1 MKHVGNTVV
10 PKDSTN
16 SKGTQGTQ
24 DMNDTKYPK
33 DTKYTQGAKGLSD
46 TKKTKGFIFN
56 YQLIFLVF
64 FLFILIF
71 KREYINYVLLF
82 WGITGLVLF
91 ILKKS
96 KIFNLDEMIDK
107 IDEQTASFIN
117 KLCLS
122 IGQLFLSTGLLVFSI
137 SFVRLFIV
145 EPVIVPSESMLP
157 TIQVG
162 NVLYVNK
169 LDNDNIQRGD
179 IVVFN
184 PPFIDNIKFVKRVI
198 GVPNDTIEIIGQDI
212 TINGVKVEHQFI
224 KDDVQTIEV
233 NSNNGKPIENHT
245 KLYKELYNNTPSY
258 TVAIN
263 TEEQVLQHGNKLN
276 FPDTKYFNAFDVCE
290 SKSTNHLVCHIPD
303 GKYLVL
309 GDNRNFSGD
318 SRYWGLISHKHIVGK
333 VTHKF
338 PYSSIL
344 TN

>member
-10 PKDSTN
+10 PKESTN
-16 SKGTQGTQ
+16 SKGTQSTQ

-33 DTKYTQGAKGLSD
+33 DTKYTQIAKGLSD
-46 TKKTKGFIFN
+46 TPKTKGFIFN

-91 ILKKS
+91 ILKRS
-96 KIFNLDEMIDK
+96 KIFNLDEMIAK
-107 IDEQTASFIN
+107 VDEQTTSFIN

-224 KDDVQTIEV
+224 KDDVQTIQV

-245 KLYKELYNNTPSY
+245 KLYKEIYNNVPSY

-263 TEEQVLQHGNKLN
+263 TEEQMLQHGNKLN

>member
-1 MKHVGNTVV
+1 M
-10 PKDSTN
+10 
-16 SKGTQGTQ
+16 
-24 DMNDTKYPK
+24 
-33 DTKYTQGAKGLSD
+33 
-46 TKKTKGFIFN
+46 
-56 YQLIFLVF
+56 
-64 FLFILIF
+64 
-71 KREYINYVLLF
+71 
-82 WGITGLVLF
+82 
-91 ILKKS
+91 
-96 KIFNLDEMIDK
+96 
-107 IDEQTASFIN
+107 
-117 KLCLS
+117 
-122 IGQLFLSTGLLVFSI
+122 FSI

-184 PPFIDNIKFVKRVI
+184 TPFLDNIKFVKRVI

-224 KDDVQTIEV
+224 KDDVQTIQV

-245 KLYKELYNNTPSY
+245 KLYKEIYNNVPSY

-263 TEEQVLQHGNKLN
+263 TEEQVLQHGNKLD
-276 FPDTKYFNAFDVCE
+276 FPDTKYFNAFDVCK
-290 SKSTNHLVCHIPD
+290 SKSTNHLICHIPN

>member
-1 MKHVGNTVV
+1 M
-10 PKDSTN
+10 
-16 SKGTQGTQ
+16 
-24 DMNDTKYPK
+24 K
-33 DTKYTQGAKGLSD
+33 DTKYKKYEEHTVNSEDKTD
-46 TKKTKGFIFN
+46 KKTKSFILN

-64 FLFILIF
+64 FSFILIF
-71 KREYINYVLLF
+71 KREYVNHVLLF

-122 IGQLFLSTGLLVFSI
+122 IGQLFLSTGLLVFLI
-137 SFVRLFIV
+137 SFVRIFIV

-198 GVPNDTIEIIGQDI
+198 GLPNDTIEIMGQDI
-212 TINGVKVEHQFI
+212 VINGVKVQHQFI
-224 KDDVQTIEV
+224 KDDVQTIKV
-233 NSNNGKPIENHT
+233 NSNTQKPIKNYT
-245 KLYKELYNNTPSY
+245 KLYKEIYEVHNNIPSY

-263 TEEQVLQHGNKLN
+263 TEEQLLQHGN
-276 FPDTKYFNAFDVCE
+276 
-290 SKSTNHLVCHIPD
+290 
-303 GKYLVL
+303 
-309 GDNRNFSGD
+309 
-318 SRYWGLISHKHIVGK
+318 
-333 VTHKF
+333 
-338 PYSSIL
+338 
-344 TN
+344 

>member
-1 MKHVGNTVV
+1 MIKVKYKN
-10 PKDSTN
+10 DIAN
-16 SKGTQGTQ
+16 Q
-24 DMNDTKYPK
+24 DNLINK
-33 DTKYTQGAKGLSD
+33 
-46 TKKTKGFIFN
+46 KKTKSFVFN
-56 YQLIFLVF
+56 YQLIFLMF

-82 WGITGLVLF
+82 WGIIGLVLF

-96 KIFNLDEMIDK
+96 NIFNLDKMIDK
-107 IDEQTASFIN
+107 TDEYTTSFVN

-122 IGQLFLSTGLLVFSI
+122 IGQLFLSTGLLVFMI
-137 SFVRLFIV
+137 SFIRLFIV

-179 IVVFN
+179 IIVFY
-184 PPFIDNIKFVKRVI
+184 PPFLDNVKFVKRVI
-198 GVPNDTIEIIGQDI
+198 GLPNDTIEIIGQEI
-212 TINGVKVEHQFI
+212 IINGVKVQHQFI
-224 KDDVQTIEV
+224 KDDVQTIQV

-245 KLYKELYNNTPSY
+245 KLYKEIYKDTPSY

-263 TEEQVLQHGNKLN
+263 TEEQMLQHGNKLN

-290 SKSTNHLVCHIPD
+290 SKSTNHLIFHIPD

-318 SRYWGLISHKHIVGK
+318 SRYWGLISHDNLVGK
-333 VTHKF
+333 VTYKF

-344 TN
+344 RD

>member
-16 SKGTQGTQ
+16 PK
-24 DMNDTKYPK
+24 DPK
-33 DTKYTQGAKGLSD
+33 DTKYTQGAKKLSD
-46 TKKTKGFIFN
+46 TQKTKSFIFN
-56 YQLIFLVF
+56 YQMIFLVF

-184 PPFIDNIKFVKRVI
+184 PPFLDNIKFVKRVI

-224 KDDVQTIEV
+224 KDDVQTIQV

-245 KLYKELYNNTPSY
+245 KLYKEIYNNVPSY

-263 TEEQVLQHGNKLN
+263 TEEQVLQHGNKLD

-344 TN
+344 KN

>member
-16 SKGTQGTQ
+16 SKGTQ

-33 DTKYTQGAKGLSD
+33 DTQGTKNLSD
-46 TKKTKGFIFN
+46 TPKTKGFIFN

-96 KIFNLDEMIDK
+96 KIFNLDEMIAK
-107 IDEQTASFIN
+107 VDEQTTSFIN

-169 LDNDNIQRGD
+169 LDNDNIKRGD

-184 PPFIDNIKFVKRVI
+184 PPFLDNIKFVKRVI

-224 KDDVQTIEV
+224 KDDVQTIQV
-233 NSNNGKPIENHT
+233 NSNTEKPIENHT
-245 KLYKELYNNTPSY
+245 KLYKEIYKDTPSY

-263 TEEQVLQHGNKLN
+263 TEEQMLQHGNKLN
-276 FPDTKYFNAFDVCE
+276 FPDTKYFNAFDVCK

>member
-10 PKDSTN
+10 PKNSTN
-16 SKGTQGTQ
+16 PKDSKS
-24 DMNDTKYPK
+24 TKYPK

-46 TKKTKGFIFN
+46 TQKTKSFIFN
-56 YQLIFLVF
+56 YQMIFLVF

-71 KREYINYVLLF
+71 QREYINYVLLF

-184 PPFIDNIKFVKRVI
+184 PPFLDNIKFVKRVI

-224 KDDVQTIEV
+224 KDDVQTIQV

-245 KLYKELYNNTPSY
+245 KLYKELYEVHNNTSSY

-263 TEEQVLQHGNKLN
+263 TDKQVLQHGNKLN

>member
-1 MKHVGNTVV
+1 MIKVKYKN
-10 PKDSTN
+10 DIAN
-16 SKGTQGTQ
+16 Q
-24 DMNDTKYPK
+24 DNLINK
-33 DTKYTQGAKGLSD
+33 
-46 TKKTKGFIFN
+46 KKTKSFVFN
-56 YQLIFLVF
+56 YQLIFLMF

-82 WGITGLVLF
+82 WGIIGLVLF

-96 KIFNLDEMIDK
+96 NIFNLDKMIDK
-107 IDEQTASFIN
+107 TDEYTTSFVN

-122 IGQLFLSTGLLVFSI
+122 IGQLFLSTGLLVFMI
-137 SFVRLFIV
+137 SFIRLFIV

-179 IVVFN
+179 IIVFY
-184 PPFIDNIKFVKRVI
+184 PPFLDNVKFVKRVI
-198 GVPNDTIEIIGQDI
+198 GLPNDTIEIIGQEI
-212 TINGVKVEHQFI
+212 IINGVKVQHQFI
-224 KDDVQTIEV
+224 KDDVQTIQV

-245 KLYKELYNNTPSY
+245 KLYKEIYKDTPSY

-263 TEEQVLQHGNKLN
+263 TEEQMLQHGNKLN

-290 SKSTNHLVCHIPD
+290 SKSTNHLICHIPD

-318 SRYWGLISHKHIVGK
+318 SRYWGLISHDNLVGK
-333 VTHKF
+333 VTYKF

-344 TN
+344 RD

>member
-1 MKHVGNTVV
+1 M
-10 PKDSTN
+10 
-16 SKGTQGTQ
+16 
-24 DMNDTKYPK
+24 K
-33 DTKYTQGAKGLSD
+33 DTKYKKYEEHTVNSEDKTD
-46 TKKTKGFIFN
+46 KKTKSFILN

-64 FLFILIF
+64 FSFILIF
-71 KREYINYVLLF
+71 KREYVNHVLLF

-122 IGQLFLSTGLLVFSI
+122 IGQLFLSTGLLVFLI
-137 SFVRLFIV
+137 SLVRIFIV

-198 GVPNDTIEIIGQDI
+198 GLPNDTIEIMGQDI
-212 TINGVKVEHQFI
+212 VINGVKVQHQFI
-224 KDDVQTIEV
+224 KDDVQTIQV
-233 NSNNGKPIENHT
+233 NSNTQKPIKNHT
-245 KLYKELYNNTPSY
+245 KLYKEIYEVHNNTPSY

-263 TEEQVLQHGNKLN
+263 TEEQMLQHGNKLN

-290 SKSTNHLVCHIPD
+290 SKSTNHLICHIPD
-303 GKYLVL
+303 KKYLVL

-318 SRYWGLISHKHIVGK
+318 SRYWGLISNKHIVGK
-333 VTHKF
+333 VTYKF

>member
-1 MKHVGNTVV
+1 MNHTQD
-10 PKDSTN
+10 PKDT
-16 SKGTQGTQ
+16 
-24 DMNDTKYPK
+24 K
-33 DTKYTQGAKGLSD
+33 DTKYTKMLSD
-46 TKKTKGFIFN
+46 TPKTKSFIFN
-56 YQLIFLVF
+56 YQMIFLVF

-71 KREYINYVLLF
+71 QREYINYVLLF

-107 IDEQTASFIN
+107 IDEQTASLIN

-184 PPFIDNIKFVKRVI
+184 PPFLDNIKFVKRVI

-224 KDDVQTIEV
+224 KDDVQTIQV
-233 NSNNGKPIENHT
+233 NSNNGKSIENHT
-245 KLYKELYNNTPSY
+245 KLYKELYEVHNNTPSY

-263 TEEQVLQHGNKLN
+263 TDEQVLQHGNKLN

-290 SKSTNHLVCHIPD
+290 SKSINHLICHIPD

>member
-1 MKHVGNTVV
+1 M
-10 PKDSTN
+10 
-16 SKGTQGTQ
+16 
-24 DMNDTKYPK
+24 K
-33 DTKYTQGAKGLSD
+33 DTKYKKYEEHTVNSEDKTD
-46 TKKTKGFIFN
+46 KKTKSFILN

-64 FLFILIF
+64 FSFILIF
-71 KREYINYVLLF
+71 KREYVNHVLLF

-107 IDEQTASFIN
+107 IDKQTASFIN

-122 IGQLFLSTGLLVFSI
+122 IGQLFLSTGLLVFLI
-137 SFVRLFIV
+137 SFVRIFIV

-198 GVPNDTIEIIGQDI
+198 GLPNDTIEIMGQDI
-212 TINGVKVEHQFI
+212 VINGVKVQHQFI
-224 KDDVQTIEV
+224 KDDVQTIKV
-233 NSNNGKPIENHT
+233 NSNTQKPIKNYT
-245 KLYKELYNNTPSY
+245 KLYKEIYEVHNNIPSY

-263 TEEQVLQHGNKLN
+263 TEEQMLQHGNKLN

-290 SKSTNHLVCHIPD
+290 SKSTNHLICHIPD
-303 GKYLVL
+303 KKYLVL

-318 SRYWGLISHKHIVGK
+318 SRYWGLISNKHIVGK
-333 VTHKF
+333 VTYKF

>member
-1 MKHVGNTVV
+1 MIKVKYKN
-10 PKDSTN
+10 DIAN
-16 SKGTQGTQ
+16 Q
-24 DMNDTKYPK
+24 DNLINK
-33 DTKYTQGAKGLSD
+33 
-46 TKKTKGFIFN
+46 KKTKSFVFN
-56 YQLIFLVF
+56 YQLIFLMF

-82 WGITGLVLF
+82 WGIIGLVLF

-96 KIFNLDEMIDK
+96 NIFNLDKMIDK
-107 IDEQTASFIN
+107 TDEYTTSFVN

-122 IGQLFLSTGLLVFSI
+122 IGQLFLSTGLLVFMI
-137 SFVRLFIV
+137 SFIRLFIV

-157 TIQVG
+157 TIQVD

-179 IVVFN
+179 IIVFY
-184 PPFIDNIKFVKRVI
+184 PPFLDNVKFVKRVI
-198 GVPNDTIEIIGQDI
+198 GLPNDTIEIIGQEI
-212 TINGVKVEHQFI
+212 IINGVKVQHQFI
-224 KDDVQTIEV
+224 KDDVQTIQV
-233 NSNNGKPIENHT
+233 NSNNGKPIENRT
-245 KLYKELYNNTPSY
+245 KLYKEIYKDTPSY

-263 TEEQVLQHGNKLN
+263 TEEQMLQHGNKLN

-290 SKSTNHLVCHIPD
+290 SKSTNHLICHIPD

-318 SRYWGLISHKHIVGK
+318 SRYWGLISHDNLVGK
-333 VTHKF
+333 VTYKF

-344 TN
+344 RD

>member
-16 SKGTQGTQ
+16 PKESKSTQ
-24 DMNDTKYPK
+24 DMKEPK
-33 DTKYTQGAKGLSD
+33 DTKYTKCTTD
-46 TKKTKGFIFN
+46 TPKTKGFIFN
-56 YQLIFLVF
+56 YQMIFLVF

-71 KREYINYVLLF
+71 QREYINYVLLF

-96 KIFNLDEMIDK
+96 KIFNLDEMIAK
-107 IDEQTASFIN
+107 VDEQTTSFIN

-224 KDDVQTIEV
+224 KDDVETIQV

-245 KLYKELYNNTPSY
+245 KLYKEIYEVHNNVPSY

-263 TEEQVLQHGNKLN
+263 TEEQMLQHGNKLN

>member
-1 MKHVGNTVV
+1 MIKVKYKN
-10 PKDSTN
+10 DIAN
-16 SKGTQGTQ
+16 Q
-24 DMNDTKYPK
+24 DNLINK
-33 DTKYTQGAKGLSD
+33 
-46 TKKTKGFIFN
+46 KKTKSFVFN
-56 YQLIFLVF
+56 YQLIFLMF

-82 WGITGLVLF
+82 WGIIGLVLF

-96 KIFNLDEMIDK
+96 NIFNLDKMIDK
-107 IDEQTASFIN
+107 TDEYTTSFVN

-122 IGQLFLSTGLLVFSI
+122 IGQLFLSTGLLVFMI
-137 SFVRLFIV
+137 SFIRLFIV

-157 TIQVG
+157 TIQVD
-162 NVLYVNK
+162 NILYVNK

-179 IVVFN
+179 IIVFY
-184 PPFIDNIKFVKRVI
+184 PPFLDNVKFVKRVI
-198 GVPNDTIEIIGQDI
+198 GLPNDTIEIIGQEI
-212 TINGVKVEHQFI
+212 IINGVKVQHQFI
-224 KDDVQTIEV
+224 KDDVQTIQV

-245 KLYKELYNNTPSY
+245 KLYKEIYKDTPSY

-263 TEEQVLQHGNKLN
+263 TEEQMLQHGNKLN

-290 SKSTNHLVCHIPD
+290 SKSTNHLICHIPD

-318 SRYWGLISHKHIVGK
+318 SRYWGLISHDNLVGK
-333 VTHKF
+333 VTYKF

-344 TN
+344 RN

>member
-1 MKHVGNTVV
+1 M
-10 PKDSTN
+10 
-16 SKGTQGTQ
+16 
-24 DMNDTKYPK
+24 
-33 DTKYTQGAKGLSD
+33 LSD
-46 TKKTKGFIFN
+46 TPKTKSFIFN
-56 YQLIFLVF
+56 YQMIFLVF

-71 KREYINYVLLF
+71 QREYINYVLLF

-96 KIFNLDEMIDK
+96 KIFNLDEMIAK
-107 IDEQTASFIN
+107 VDEQTTSFIN

-184 PPFIDNIKFVKRVI
+184 PPFLDNIKFVKRVI

-224 KDDVQTIEV
+224 KDDVQTIQV

-245 KLYKELYNNTPSY
+245 KLYKEIYKVHNNVPSY

-263 TEEQVLQHGNKLN
+263 TEEQMLQHGNKLN

>member
-1 MKHVGNTVV
+1 M
-10 PKDSTN
+10 
-16 SKGTQGTQ
+16 
-24 DMNDTKYPK
+24 K
-33 DTKYTQGAKGLSD
+33 DTKYKKYEEHTVNSEDKTD
-46 TKKTKGFIFN
+46 KKTKSFILN

-64 FLFILIF
+64 FSFILIF
-71 KREYINYVLLF
+71 KREYVNHVLLF

-122 IGQLFLSTGLLVFSI
+122 IGQLFLSTGLLVFLI
-137 SFVRLFIV
+137 SFVRIFIV

-198 GVPNDTIEIIGQDI
+198 GLPNDTIEIMGQDI
-212 TINGVKVEHQFI
+212 VINGVKVQHQFI
-224 KDDVQTIEV
+224 KDDVQTIQV
-233 NSNNGKPIENHT
+233 NSNTQKPIKNYT
-245 KLYKELYNNTPSY
+245 KLYKEIYEVHNNTPSY

-263 TEEQVLQHGNKLN
+263 TEEQMLQHGNKLN

-290 SKSTNHLVCHIPD
+290 SKSTNHLICHIPD
-303 GKYLVL
+303 KKYLVL

-318 SRYWGLISHKHIVGK
+318 SRYWGLISNKHIVGK
-333 VTHKF
+333 VTYKF

>member
-16 SKGTQGTQ
+16 PKESKSTQ
-24 DMNDTKYPK
+24 DMKEPK
-33 DTKYTQGAKGLSD
+33 DTKYTKCTTD
-46 TKKTKGFIFN
+46 TPKTKGFIFN
-56 YQLIFLVF
+56 YQMIFLVF

-71 KREYINYVLLF
+71 QREYINYVLLF

-96 KIFNLDEMIDK
+96 KIFNLDEMIAK
-107 IDEQTASFIN
+107 VDEQTTSFIN

-122 IGQLFLSTGLLVFSI
+122 IGQLFLSNGLLVFSI

-212 TINGVKVEHQFI
+212 TINGAKVEHQFI
-224 KDDVQTIEV
+224 KDDVQTIQV

-245 KLYKELYNNTPSY
+245 KLYKEIYEVHNNVPSY

-263 TEEQVLQHGNKLN
+263 TEEQMLQHGNKLN

>member
-16 SKGTQGTQ
+16 PKESKSTQ
-24 DMNDTKYPK
+24 DMKEPK
-33 DTKYTQGAKGLSD
+33 DTKYTKCTTD
-46 TKKTKGFIFN
+46 TPKTKGFIFN
-56 YQLIFLVF
+56 YQMIFLVF

-71 KREYINYVLLF
+71 QREYINYVLLF

-96 KIFNLDEMIDK
+96 KIFNLDEMIAK
-107 IDEQTASFIN
+107 VDEQTTSFIN

-224 KDDVQTIEV
+224 KDDVQTIQV

-245 KLYKELYNNTPSY
+245 KLYKEIYEVHNNVPSY

-263 TEEQVLQHGNKLN
+263 TEEQMLQHGNKLN

>member
-1 MKHVGNTVV
+1 MIKVKYKN
-10 PKDSTN
+10 DIAN
-16 SKGTQGTQ
+16 Q
-24 DMNDTKYPK
+24 DNLINK
-33 DTKYTQGAKGLSD
+33 
-46 TKKTKGFIFN
+46 KKTKSFVFN
-56 YQLIFLVF
+56 YQLIFLMF

-82 WGITGLVLF
+82 WGIIGLVLF

-96 KIFNLDEMIDK
+96 NIFNLDKMIDK
-107 IDEQTASFIN
+107 TDEYTTSFVN

-122 IGQLFLSTGLLVFSI
+122 IGQLFLSTGLLVFMI
-137 SFVRLFIV
+137 SFIRLFIV

-179 IVVFN
+179 IIVFY
-184 PPFIDNIKFVKRVI
+184 PPFLDNVKFVKRVI
-198 GVPNDTIEIIGQDI
+198 GLPNDTIEIIGQEI
-212 TINGVKVEHQFI
+212 IINGVKVKHQFI
-224 KDDVQTIEV
+224 KDDVQTIQV

-245 KLYKELYNNTPSY
+245 KLYKEIYKDTPSY

-263 TEEQVLQHGNKLN
+263 TEEQMLQHGNKLN

-290 SKSTNHLVCHIPD
+290 SKSTNHLICHIPD

-318 SRYWGLISHKHIVGK
+318 SRYWGLISHDNLVGK
-333 VTHKF
+333 VTYKF

-344 TN
+344 RN

>member
-16 SKGTQGTQ
+16 PKESKSTQ
-24 DMNDTKYPK
+24 DMKEPK
-33 DTKYTQGAKGLSD
+33 DTKYTKCTTD
-46 TKKTKGFIFN
+46 TPKTKGFIFN
-56 YQLIFLVF
+56 YQMIFLVF

-71 KREYINYVLLF
+71 QREYINYVLLF

-96 KIFNLDEMIDK
+96 KIFNLDEMIAK
-107 IDEQTASFIN
+107 VDEQTTSFIN

-157 TIQVG
+157 TIQVD

-224 KDDVQTIEV
+224 KDDVQTIQV

-245 KLYKELYNNTPSY
+245 KLYKEIYNNVPSY

-263 TEEQVLQHGNKLN
+263 TEEQMLQHGNKLN

-344 TN
+344 KN

>member
-16 SKGTQGTQ
+16 SKGTQ

-33 DTKYTQGAKGLSD
+33 DTQGAKGLSD

-96 KIFNLDEMIDK
+96 KIFNLDETIAK
-107 IDEQTASFIN
+107 VDEQTASFIN

-224 KDDVQTIEV
+224 KDDVQTIQV

-245 KLYKELYNNTPSY
+245 KLYKEIYEVHNNVPSY

-263 TEEQVLQHGNKLN
+263 TDEQVLQHGNKLN

>member
-1 MKHVGNTVV
+1 MIKVKYKN
-10 PKDSTN
+10 DIAN
-16 SKGTQGTQ
+16 Q
-24 DMNDTKYPK
+24 DNLINK
-33 DTKYTQGAKGLSD
+33 
-46 TKKTKGFIFN
+46 KKTKSFVFN
-56 YQLIFLVF
+56 YQLIFLMF

-82 WGITGLVLF
+82 WGIIGLVLF

-96 KIFNLDEMIDK
+96 NIFNLDKIIDK
-107 IDEQTASFIN
+107 TDEYTTSFVN

-122 IGQLFLSTGLLVFSI
+122 IGQLFLSTGLLVFMI
-137 SFVRLFIV
+137 SFIRLFIV

-157 TIQVG
+157 TIQVD

-179 IVVFN
+179 IIVFY
-184 PPFIDNIKFVKRVI
+184 PPFLDNVKFVKRVI
-198 GVPNDTIEIIGQDI
+198 GLPNDTIEIIGQEI
-212 TINGVKVEHQFI
+212 IINGVKVQHQFI
-224 KDDVQTIEV
+224 KDDVQTIQV

-245 KLYKELYNNTPSY
+245 KLYKEIYKDTPSY

-263 TEEQVLQHGNKLN
+263 TEEQMLQHGNKLN

-290 SKSTNHLVCHIPD
+290 SKSTNHLICHIPD

-318 SRYWGLISHKHIVGK
+318 SRYWGLISHDNLVGK
-333 VTHKF
+333 ITYKF

-344 TN
+344 RN

>member
-1 MKHVGNTVV
+1 MIKVKYKN
-10 PKDSTN
+10 DIAN
-16 SKGTQGTQ
+16 Q
-24 DMNDTKYPK
+24 DNLINK
-33 DTKYTQGAKGLSD
+33 
-46 TKKTKGFIFN
+46 KKTKSFVSN
-56 YQLIFLVF
+56 YQLIFLMF

-82 WGITGLVLF
+82 WGIIGLVLF

-96 KIFNLDEMIDK
+96 NIFNLDKMIDK
-107 IDEQTASFIN
+107 TDEYTTSFVN

-122 IGQLFLSTGLLVFSI
+122 IGQLFLSTGLLVFMI
-137 SFVRLFIV
+137 SFIRLFIV

-157 TIQVG
+157 TIQVD
-162 NVLYVNK
+162 NILYVNK

-179 IVVFN
+179 IIVFY
-184 PPFIDNIKFVKRVI
+184 PPFLDNVKFVKRVI
-198 GVPNDTIEIIGQDI
+198 GLPNDTIEIIGQEI
-212 TINGVKVEHQFI
+212 IINGVKVQHQFI
-224 KDDVQTIEV
+224 KDDVQTIQV

-245 KLYKELYNNTPSY
+245 KLYKEIYKDTPSY

-263 TEEQVLQHGNKLN
+263 TEEQMLQHGNKLN

-290 SKSTNHLVCHIPD
+290 SKSTNHLICHIPD

-318 SRYWGLISHKHIVGK
+318 SRYWGLISHDNLVGK
-333 VTHKF
+333 VTYKF

-344 TN
+344 RN

>member
-1 MKHVGNTVV
+1 MIKVKYKN
-10 PKDSTN
+10 DIAN
-16 SKGTQGTQ
+16 Q
-24 DMNDTKYPK
+24 DNLINK
-33 DTKYTQGAKGLSD
+33 
-46 TKKTKGFIFN
+46 KKTKSFVFN
-56 YQLIFLVF
+56 YQLIFLMF

-82 WGITGLVLF
+82 WGIIGLVLF

-96 KIFNLDEMIDK
+96 NIFNLDKMIDK
-107 IDEQTASFIN
+107 TDEYTTSFVN

-122 IGQLFLSTGLLVFSI
+122 IGQLFLSTGLLVFMI
-137 SFVRLFIV
+137 SFIRLFIV

-157 TIQVG
+157 TIQVD

-179 IVVFN
+179 IIVFY
-184 PPFIDNIKFVKRVI
+184 PPFLDNVKFVKRVI
-198 GVPNDTIEIIGQDI
+198 GLPNDTIEIIGQEI
-212 TINGVKVEHQFI
+212 IINGVKVQHQFI
-224 KDDVQTIEV
+224 KDDVQTIQV

-245 KLYKELYNNTPSY
+245 KLYKEIYKDTPSY

-263 TEEQVLQHGNKLN
+263 TEEQMLQHGNKLN

-290 SKSTNHLVCHIPD
+290 SKSTNHLICHIPD

-318 SRYWGLISHKHIVGK
+318 SRYWGLISHDNLVGK
-333 VTHKF
+333 VTYKF

-344 TN
+344 RD

>member
-1 MKHVGNTVV
+1 MI
-10 PKDSTN
+10 
-16 SKGTQGTQ
+16 
-24 DMNDTKYPK
+24 
-33 DTKYTQGAKGLSD
+33 AK
-46 TKKTKGFIFN
+46 
-56 YQLIFLVF
+56 V
-64 FLFILIF
+64 
-71 KREYINYVLLF
+71 
-82 WGITGLVLF
+82 
-91 ILKKS
+91 
-96 KIFNLDEMIDK
+96 
-107 IDEQTASFIN
+107 DEQTISFIN

-157 TIQVG
+157 TIQVD

-224 KDDVQTIEV
+224 KDDVQTIQV

-245 KLYKELYNNTPSY
+245 KLYKEIYNNVPSY

-263 TEEQVLQHGNKLN
+263 TEEQMLQHGNKLD
-276 FPDTKYFNAFDVCE
+276 FPDKKYFNAFDVCE
-290 SKSTNHLVCHIPD
+290 SKSTNHLICHIPD
-303 GKYLVL
+303 RKYLVL

-318 SRYWGLISHKHIVGK
+318 SRYWGLISHDNLVGK

-344 TN
+344 TH

>member
-1 MKHVGNTVV
+1 MIKVKYKN
-10 PKDSTN
+10 DIAN
-16 SKGTQGTQ
+16 Q
-24 DMNDTKYPK
+24 DNLINK
-33 DTKYTQGAKGLSD
+33 
-46 TKKTKGFIFN
+46 KKTKSFVFN
-56 YQLIFLVF
+56 YQLIFLMF

-82 WGITGLVLF
+82 WGIIGLVLF

-96 KIFNLDEMIDK
+96 NIFNLDKMIDK
-107 IDEQTASFIN
+107 TDEYTTSFVN

-122 IGQLFLSTGLLVFSI
+122 IGQLFLSTGLLVFMI
-137 SFVRLFIV
+137 SFIRLFIV

-179 IVVFN
+179 IIVFY
-184 PPFIDNIKFVKRVI
+184 PPFLDNVKFVKRVI
-198 GVPNDTIEIIGQDI
+198 GLPNDTIEIIGQEI
-212 TINGVKVEHQFI
+212 IINGVKVKHQFI
-224 KDDVQTIEV
+224 KDDVQTIQV

-245 KLYKELYNNTPSY
+245 KLYKEIYKDTPSY

-263 TEEQVLQHGNKLN
+263 TEEQMLQHGNKLN

-290 SKSTNHLVCHIPD
+290 SKSTNHLICHIPD

-318 SRYWGLISHKHIVGK
+318 SRYWGLISHDNLVGK
-333 VTHKF
+333 VTYKF

-344 TN
+344 RD